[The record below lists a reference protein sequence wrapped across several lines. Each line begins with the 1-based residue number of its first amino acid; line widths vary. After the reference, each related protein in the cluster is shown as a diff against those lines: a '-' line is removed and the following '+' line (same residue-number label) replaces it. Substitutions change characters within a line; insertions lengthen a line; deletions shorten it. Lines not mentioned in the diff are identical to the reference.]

1 MTVDTTSNQRLRVT
15 IVGAGLCG
23 LATGAAMREYAD
35 VTILESAAELGEIG
49 AAVHLA
55 PNAYRVIKNLGGDLL
70 KYGSVPCK
78 AYRCWSPEAKILI
91 DAHFDPLKDEGCEWT
106 LNHRADV
113 QKELWR
119 LATTE
124 KGLGKPCEIRLNARV
139 VDLDTSTGLVT
150 LASGQTVEGDIIIGS
165 DGIKSVVRAK
175 TISASYNSAPSG
187 HSAYRTL
194 VPSHKIESN
203 ERLKALGLLEGR
215 ITVVDGG
222 ERRIICYPC
231 RDGSLLNFVCC
242 LPDSELNEISEEK
255 WTAKGDVDSLVK
267 SYETFDPVWQELL
280 SQAEDIGLWQLRD
293 QEPLDR
299 WVNGRCILV
308 GDGAHAMLPHQGQG
322 ASQAFEDAEALG
334 YVLRSLT
341 TSSSSSSASSPPS
354 FEEVNAALQRVF
366 SIRYKRATYIQQLS
380 RAGGLGEMRRK
391 GLSLANGEEAPPLNP
406 MKQQEYTWGY
416 WGAER
421 WEAERKDWLA

>member
-1 MTVDTTSNQRLRVT
+1 MDGQGGRRFPGEIIRDVRS
-15 IVGAGLCG
+15 G
-23 LATGAAMREYAD
+23 LART
-35 VTILESAAELGEIG
+35 
-49 AAVHLA
+49 
-55 PNAYRVIKNLGGDLL
+55 
-70 KYGSVPCK
+70 
-78 AYRCWSPEAKILI
+78 
-91 DAHFDPLKDEGCEWT
+91 F
-106 LNHRADV
+106 
-113 QKELWR
+113 
-119 LATTE
+119 
-124 KGLGKPCEIRLNARV
+124 V
-139 VDLDTSTGLVT
+139 V
-150 LASGQTVEGDIIIGS
+150 
-165 DGIKSVVRAK
+165 
-175 TISASYNSAPSG
+175 SAPPVRRCDAC
-187 HSAYRTL
+187 HSID
-194 VPSHKIESN
+194 PSADMA
-203 ERLKALGLLEGR
+203 RRPGR
-215 ITVVDGG
+215 DIH
-222 ERRIICYPC
+222 R
-231 RDGSLLNFVCC
+231 
-242 LPDSELNEISEEK
+242 
-255 WTAKGDVDSLVK
+255 
-267 SYETFDPVWQELL
+267 
-280 SQAEDIGLWQLRD
+280 QAEDIGLWQLRD

-341 TSSSSSSASSPPS
+341 SSSSSPPS

>member
-1 MTVDTTSNQRLRVT
+1 MDGQGGRRFLSEIIRDVRS
-15 IVGAGLCG
+15 G
-23 LATGAAMREYAD
+23 LARTF
-35 VTILESAAELGEIG
+35 VVSASP
-49 AAVHLA
+49 V
-55 PNAYRVIKNLGGDLL
+55 RRQDSCFSTD
-70 KYGSVPCK
+70 GSV
-78 AYRCWSPEAKILI
+78 
-91 DAHFDPLKDEGCEWT
+91 DAARQPGRDF
-106 LNHRADV
+106 HR
-113 QKELWR
+113 
-119 LATTE
+119 
-124 KGLGKPCEIRLNARV
+124 
-139 VDLDTSTGLVT
+139 
-150 LASGQTVEGDIIIGS
+150 
-165 DGIKSVVRAK
+165 
-175 TISASYNSAPSG
+175 
-187 HSAYRTL
+187 
-194 VPSHKIESN
+194 
-203 ERLKALGLLEGR
+203 
-215 ITVVDGG
+215 
-222 ERRIICYPC
+222 
-231 RDGSLLNFVCC
+231 
-242 LPDSELNEISEEK
+242 
-255 WTAKGDVDSLVK
+255 
-267 SYETFDPVWQELL
+267 
-280 SQAEDIGLWQLRD
+280 QAEDIGLWQLRD

-341 TSSSSSSASSPPS
+341 TSSSPSSSPPS